1 MATDRP
7 PERHDLVKYLPTGEV
22 FDVDSCNPGTQYVA
36 PTITLTRTS
45 ADDHKNIHVV
55 GFDASPEDVRLIE
68 SACER
73 TVFPGD
79 GWSDRAL
86 DETA

>member
-22 FDVDSCNPGTQYVA
+22 FDVDSYNPGSQYVA
-36 PTITLTRTS
+36 ATVSLVRTS
-45 ADDHKNIHVV
+45 AHDHKNIHVTR
-55 GFDASPEDVRLIE
+55 FDARPCAVRLIE
-68 SACER
+68 RACER

-79 GWSDRAL
+79 GWSDLAL